1 MCFSGTNQKPER
13 RRPFGTGL
21 VRHCPQGLFSPFF
34 TFLRAIFSRPFRLS
48 LAPTIC
54 PWVSEDA
61 FEEYRAKSQASG
73 TQKETRERSSRVM
86 GSLPAG
92 YKITVCPSLH
102 TSKTL
107 DKIDGKNVA
116 FSLIWEKRGLFFHF
130 IPSKIEGGVGIG
142 DFCYVVFPT
151 NHNILT
157 FWPAFISPLHYNLL
171 VRNLTKVIIRRK
183 VGKIREKGEAQ
194 DEPFFQITRNGCFKH
209 SNQSQYALFESRTSH
224 KAVAQNSQN
233 PL

>member
-1 MCFSGTNQKPER
+1 M
-13 RRPFGTGL
+13 
-21 VRHCPQGLFSPFF
+21 FF
-34 TFLRAIFSRPFRLS
+34 CPFRLS

-61 FEEYRAKSQASG
+61 FEEYRSKSQASG

-142 DFCYVVFPT
+142 DLCYVVFPT

-171 VRNLTKVIIRRK
+171 VRNLAKVITRRK
-183 VGKIREKGEAQ
+183 VGKTREKGEAQ
-194 DEPFFQITRNGCFKH
+194 EDIPLNHSMDFSNRGHPTKPYHNTVKIRFNYRHLSITDSLLCPLGKK
-209 SNQSQYALFESRTSH
+209 ALTFSL
-224 KAVAQNSQN
+224 NSD
-233 PL
+233 PLV

>member
-1 MCFSGTNQKPER
+1 MSYQTSSKRSPPFWLLIGAKFSSRSSR
-13 RRPFGTGL
+13 RSL
-21 VRHCPQGLFSPFF
+21 LFFVPYIFF
-34 TFLRAIFSRPFRLS
+34 RPFRLS

-171 VRNLTKVIIRRK
+171 VRNLAKVIIRRK
-183 VGKIREKGEAQ
+183 VGKLREKGEAQ
-194 DEPFFQITRNGCFKH
+194 DEPFFRITRNGCFKH